1 MIFLIKSLIKLLQL
15 TRFIYTPVIFP
26 PKLKTFL
33 ENQQNNR
40 VYPSA
45 HVYKRML
52 NEYKCLITESG
63 GGVRVILLQQKNK
76 QFEVQSLKFEVKTKK
91 IMATFENFEDI
102 SAWKKSREL
111 AQEIFLLVK
120 NKEFKNDQSLVWQI
134 KKSAGSVMDNIAEG
148 YERGGNREF
157 IQFLSIAK
165 GSSAELRS
173 QLYRALD
180 QELISEHELTKLYQ
194 LSMEISKMIHGL
206 IQYLKSSEHKGYKFK

>member
-1 MIFLIKSLIKLLQL
+1 
-15 TRFIYTPVIFP
+15 
-26 PKLKTFL
+26 
-33 ENQQNNR
+33 
-40 VYPSA
+40 
-45 HVYKRML
+45 
-52 NEYKCLITESG
+52 
-63 GGVRVILLQQKNK
+63 
-76 QFEVQSLKFEVKTKK
+76 
-91 IMATFENFEDI
+91 MATFEKFEDI

-180 QELISEHELTKLYQ
+180 
-194 LSMEISKMIHGL
+194 
-206 IQYLKSSEHKGYKFK
+206 